1 MSYEALNKH
10 ESECGYQSEQCQ
22 VCKLNVLKKDF
33 GDHKRNCAL
42 KKSPSQDQ
50 KSVYSRG
57 GSGKRQTDNG
67 SDRRYSDN
75 GSGRKRTDNFS
86 LKEQLR
92 QLQQEFE
99 DIKYKIQM
107 VTNQIN
113 DMHTDKSKLELGI
126 V

>member
-1 MSYEALNKH
+1 MYQRNRLLQNK
-10 ESECGYQSEQCQ
+10 
-22 VCKLNVLKKDF
+22 KT
-33 GDHKRNCAL
+33 
-42 KKSPSQDQ
+42 
-50 KSVYSRG
+50 VYNRG
-57 GSGKRQTDNG
+57 GSGRRQTDNSSSRRQTDNG

-75 GSGRKRTDNFS
+75 GSGRRRTDNGS
-86 LKEQLR
+86 LKEQLQ

-113 DMHTDKSKLELGI
+113 DMHTDKSKLELDI